1 MLPSKRLLDEEGDE
15 LVEFGLVITLALAY
29 SDCHE
34 TGGRD
39 AVTGDEATH
48 DGIGALLGYL
58 LCLAGSGEFGNKTC
72 DDDGCLR
79 MLVHVF
85 GYDFYLCVL
94 RLADIDGV
102 WSKEHTLV

>member
-1 MLPSKRLLDEEGDE
+1 MSNIPLFSLLNEKGDE

-39 AVTGDEATH
+39 AVTGNEATH

-58 LCLAGSGEFGNKTC
+58 LCLAGSGEFGNETC

-85 GYDFYLCVL
+85 GNKFYLRIL
-94 RLADIDGV
+94 
-102 WSKEHTLV
+102 